1 MPKSKK
7 KPLKKKNKKQSKMSP
22 FQLMTF
28 FEENLCKAQTL
39 NHALTVTMDNPVFT
53 NANFEIL
60 MEIDDRLRDM
70 QSRIADGYRFKV

>member
-7 KPLKKKNKKQSKMSP
+7 KPPKKKNKPPKITP

-39 NHALTVTMDNPVFT
+39 NQALTVTMDNPVFT

-70 QSRIADGYRFKV
+70 QSRITDGYRFKV